1 MIFDT
6 FALKN
11 LDSKAI
17 MTESVCISCGKCCVA
32 TEMILSEQD
41 IRLILDYSELY
52 RKREEFTAINHE
64 GLHQLKN
71 IDGHCF
77 FFDIDSNKCKIYHIR
92 PQGCRFYPLIYD
104 TFRSK
109 CILDQECPH
118 PRVLYQNPTHIKK
131 NCKSLKLFLKTQINL
146 PL

>member
-1 MIFDT
+1 MIFIAST
-6 FALKN
+6 IKN
-11 LDSKAI
+11 LNRKRN
-17 MTESVCISCGKCCVA
+17 MTEKVCISCGKCCMA

-41 IRLILDYSELY
+41 IKLILGYSELY
-52 RKREEFTAINHE
+52 QNQDDFAFINHE

-77 FFDIDSNKCKIYHIR
+77 FFDINSNKCKIYNMR

-109 CILDQECPH
+109 CILDQDCPH
-118 PRVLYQNPTHIKK
+118 PRILYQDTNHIKK
-131 NCKSLKLFLKTQINL
+131 NCKSLRIFLKTQVKL